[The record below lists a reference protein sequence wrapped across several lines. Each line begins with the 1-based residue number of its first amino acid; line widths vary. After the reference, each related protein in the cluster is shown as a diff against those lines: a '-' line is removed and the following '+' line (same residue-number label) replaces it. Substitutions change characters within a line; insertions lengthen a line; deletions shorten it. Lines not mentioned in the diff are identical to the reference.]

1 MRATRPFRIACL
13 LLAGGLFGCSNSD
26 GTSGGL
32 GLGEN
37 APPVVTIANPADG
50 SEFTEGDPVPFQ
62 GSAIDAEDGI
72 LPGESLRWNSH
83 KDGDFATGTNPT
95 VTTLSPGGHAITLT
109 ATDSEGLSK
118 SETVTITIEARPP
131 EPPIASI
138 VQPLA
143 DEVFA
148 QGVEVVLLGSGD
160 DPDGPDL
167 EESAFVWSSNR
178 DGEIG
183 TGRLVGTSTLS
194 VGDHLITLTVRD
206 RDGIAG
212 TATVVI
218 TITP

>member
-1 MRATRPFRIACL
+1 MRTTRPFRIACL

-26 GTSGGL
+26 GPSGGFNP
-32 GLGEN
+32 GEN

-50 SEFTEGDPVPFQ
+50 SVFTEGDPVPFQ

-72 LPGESLRWNSH
+72 LPGESLLWNSH
-83 KDGDFATGTNPT
+83 KDGDFATGTNPA
-95 VTTLSPGGHAITLT
+95 VTTLSPGGHAVTLT

-118 SETVTITIEARPP
+118 SETVTITIEARPQ
-131 EPPIASI
+131 EPPTASI
-138 VQPLA
+138 VQPLS

-148 QGVEVVLLGSGD
+148 QGVEVVFLGFGD

-167 EESAFVWSSNR
+167 EESAFVWSSNL

-183 TGRLVGTSTLS
+183 TGTLVGTSTLS

-206 RDGIAG
+206 RDGLTG
-212 TATVVI
+212 TAAVAI
-218 TITP
+218 TITR